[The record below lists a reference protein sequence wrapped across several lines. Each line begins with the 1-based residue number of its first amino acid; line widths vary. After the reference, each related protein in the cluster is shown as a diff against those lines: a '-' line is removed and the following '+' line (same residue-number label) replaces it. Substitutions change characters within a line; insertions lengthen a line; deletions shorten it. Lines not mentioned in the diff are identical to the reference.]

1 MNLLERLKSSVAFM
15 EQEKEDMDEVSW
27 QYQDGIILS
36 GNEAKY
42 IIEKL
47 EELEKLKAREE
58 QDKQ

>member
-1 MNLLERLKSSVAFM
+1 MTLLERLKNSVAFM
-15 EQEKEDMDEVSW
+15 EKEKEDMDEVSW

-47 EELEKLKAREE
+47 EELEKQKASQEE
-58 QDKQ
+58 M